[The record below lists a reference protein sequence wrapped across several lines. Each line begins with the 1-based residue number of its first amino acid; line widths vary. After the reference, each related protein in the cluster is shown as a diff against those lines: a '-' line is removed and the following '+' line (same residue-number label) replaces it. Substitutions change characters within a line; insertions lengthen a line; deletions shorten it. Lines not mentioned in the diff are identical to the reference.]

1 MPSPVSIAIV
11 LVSFVIVIC
20 AYFAFR
26 RPSKKKPIGPIRRR

>member
-1 MPSPVSIAIV
+1 MPSPASIAIV
-11 LVSFVIVIC
+11 LVGIVIVVC